1 MDFHLECQPKQHEIN
16 DLIIEVK
23 AIDYSLIQ

>member
-16 DLIIEVK
+16 GLIIEVK